1 MASNISADL
10 IWEVT
15 HNYSSSLVKRKQSG
29 GVQFSRHPL
38 NLRNQYTRKYEGAV
52 ADKAIGVQA
61 GDNGGVTL
69 LTKKD
74 NKAHAPSSH
83 IQSSTFGSGRSSRKT
98 YSAIVN
104 STAKHGYR
112 PDLRKDAVARAS
124 AIRKSQK
131 PVKEDKPAKLR
142 GAKARAAEAS

>member
-15 HNYSSSLVKRKQSG
+15 RKFNSSLVKRKQPG
-29 GVQFSRHPL
+29 GVQFSRNPL
-38 NLRNQYTRKYEGAV
+38 NLRNQYTRKYEGSI

-61 GDNGGVTL
+61 ADNGGVTL
-69 LTKKD
+69 LTKKSD
-74 NKAHAPSSH
+74 KAHAPSSH
-83 IQSSTFGSGRSSRKT
+83 IQSSTFGSSRSTRKT
-98 YSAIVN
+98 YSGIVN
-104 STAKHGYR
+104 STTKRGYR

-124 AIRKSQK
+124 AIRKSQQ

-142 GAKARAAEAS
+142 GAKARAAEKA